1 MAGEIVEFATV
12 DGPATG
18 YLATPDSP
26 NGKALIVVQE
36 WWGLVDE
43 IKATADRYASAGYYA
58 LVPDLYR
65 GETTDQ
71 PDEAQQRLMALNVD
85 QAEKDVVGA
94 VDFVAERSGAKQVGS
109 TGYCIGGAL
118 CLYAAAANP
127 KVAATSSFYYVFPH
141 GKPDWSKIE
150 GPVLMHF
157 GTDDD
162 FIPTSDAEALVAE
175 VEAAGVDV
183 KAEYYEGAGHA
194 FCNAANRLGTYNE
207 GYAELAFSRNLEF
220 FEKNLA

>member
-1 MAGEIVEFATV
+1 MASEMVEFASG
-12 DGPATG
+12 DGTARG
-18 YLATPDSP
+18 YLAIPDQP

-43 IKATADRYASAGYYA
+43 IKGVADRYAEAGYHA

-71 PDEAQQRLMALNVD
+71 PDEAQQKLMAMNVA
-85 QAEKDVVGA
+85 QAEKDLVGA
-94 VDFVAERSGAKQVGS
+94 VDFVAERAGSSTVGS

-118 CLYAAAANP
+118 CLYAASLNP
-127 KVAATSSFYYVFPH
+127 KVVASSSFYYVFPH
-141 GKPDWSKIE
+141 GKPDWSTIQ

-162 FIPTSDAEALVAE
+162 FIPVADAEALVAE
-175 VEAAGVDV
+175 LKAAGVDV
-183 KAEYYEGAGHA
+183 TAEFYEGAGHA
-194 FCNAANRLGTYNE
+194 FCNTADRLGTYNE
-207 GYAELAFSRNLEF
+207 QYAELAFSRNLEF
-220 FEKNLA
+220 FGQKLA

>member
-1 MAGEIVEFATV
+1 MASETVEFAVSGGT
-12 DGPATG
+12 AQG
-18 YLATPDSP
+18 YLAVPDSP

-36 WWGLVDE
+36 WWGLMDE
-43 IKATADRYASAGYYA
+43 IKAIADRYAAAGYYA

-71 PDEAQQRLMALNVD
+71 PDEAQQKLMALNVE
-85 QAEKDVVGA
+85 QAEKDLVGA
-94 VDFVAERSGAKQVGS
+94 VDYVAERADASEVGS
-109 TGYCIGGAL
+109 TGYCMGGAL
-118 CLYAAAANP
+118 CLYAASLNP

-157 GTDDD
+157 GTADD
-162 FIPTSDAEALVAE
+162 FIPVSDAEALIDE
-175 VEAAGVDV
+175 IKAAGVDTV
-183 KAEYYEGAGHA
+183 AEFYEGAGHA

-207 GYAELAFSRNLEF
+207 EYAELAFSRNLEF
-220 FEKNLA
+220 FEKNLG

>member
-1 MAGEIVEFATV
+1 MASEMVEFVSGSGSAQ
-12 DGPATG
+12 G
-18 YLATPDSP
+18 YLAIPDKP
-26 NGKALIVVQE
+26 NGKALLVVQE

-43 IKATADRYASAGYYA
+43 IKGIADRYAAAGFYA

-71 PDEAQQRLMALNVD
+71 PDEAQQKLMAMNVA
-85 QAEKDVVGA
+85 QAEQDLVGA
-94 VDFVAERSGAKQVGS
+94 VDYVAERAGASEVGS

-127 KVAATSSFYYVFPH
+127 KVAASSSFYYVFPH
-141 GKPDWSKIE
+141 GKPEWSNIE

-157 GTDDD
+157 GTNDD
-162 FIPTSDAEALVAE
+162 FIPVSDAEALVAE
-175 VEAAGVDV
+175 IKQAGVDV
-183 KAEYYEGAGHA
+183 VAKFYEDAGHA
-194 FCNAANRLGTYNE
+194 FCNTANRLGTYDE
-207 GYAELAFSRNLEF
+207 SYAELAFERNLEF